1 MDKETSVN
9 ENDSHYQL
17 RNIMAHEAGKGSKQR
32 PTNKQAFD
40 EAFDRIFGQRIKE
53 QKLSVDDM
61 YIDKEWDQMKPVG
74 LELPE
79 YELNK
84 STGEV
89 QPTTIVLKPDMED

>member
-1 MDKETSVN
+1 
-9 ENDSHYQL
+9 
-17 RNIMAHEAGKGSKQR
+17 MASEAGKGSKQR

-53 QKLSVDDM
+53 QKLSLDDM
-61 YIDKEWDQMKPVG
+61 
-74 LELPE
+74 LPE

-89 QPTTIVLKPDMED
+89 QPVTIALKPDMED

>member
-1 MDKETSVN
+1 MDKKTCLN

-61 YIDKEWDQMKPVG
+61 
-74 LELPE
+74 LPE

-89 QPTTIVLKPDMED
+89 QPVTIILKPDMED